1 MAPDR
6 RVDPHPN
13 FRFEVEI
20 ESILTAG
27 FSEIRGLSM
36 GIERTE
42 TATEPADTPLWRRIL
57 ERDMTWGDAP
67 TVGSPATTNADAPTL
82 KLRRGVTDST
92 ALWNWFRDW
101 LEGTA
106 DPADARVVLLDAE
119 GEPTREWLCKRAR
132 PVRWDGPT
140 LAATDS
146 RVAIETF
153 ELAHD
158 GIELLDVNEP

>member
-1 MAPDR
+1 MPTDQ
-6 RVDPHPN
+6 RVDPHPD
-13 FRFEVEI
+13 FRFQVEI

-42 TATEPADTPLWRRIL
+42 AAPELADAPLWRHVL
-57 ERDMTWGDAP
+57 ERDMSWGDAP
-67 TVGSPATTNADAPTL
+67 TVGSTTRADAPTL

-101 LEGTA
+101 IEGAA

-119 GEPTREWLCKRAR
+119 GEPTRGWICKQAR

-140 LAATDS
+140 LSATDS
-146 RVAIETF
+146 GVAMETF

-158 GIELLDVNEP
+158 GIELLDVTE